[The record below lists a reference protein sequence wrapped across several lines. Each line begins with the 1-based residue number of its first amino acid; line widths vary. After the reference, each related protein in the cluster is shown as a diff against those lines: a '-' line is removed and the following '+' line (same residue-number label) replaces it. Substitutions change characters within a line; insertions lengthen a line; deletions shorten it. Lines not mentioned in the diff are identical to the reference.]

1 MTSTRT
7 PPPPTTG
14 QPRWPASPGTPFVL
28 LLSLLRGARW
38 LLLIAAAASLA
49 SGFGS
54 AALVALINQSLSARG
69 DELGELGLHFML
81 IGIGVL
87 ALRLLSQTLFMYLGQ
102 RAKASVRLRT
112 IGHIAN
118 ASYADLERYGGGRPL
133 AVLTGDLDTLVVL
146 FINLPTIM
154 MQSTV
159 IIGCLAYLGWLS
171 WQILLFALL
180 AVLVGAAGFLLV
192 NSRALGHLRGSRQRE
207 DDLIQQFRALFDGAK
222 ELKLHRARRQAFVD
236 DTLAPHIESVR
247 VQRTLGYVL
256 FSAASSWGNLVLFAF
271 IGLTLFVLAR
281 SYGVDQQVMSGYA
294 MIFLYMI
301 LPIEGLLAAL
311 PSLGSARIAL
321 ERIARLQE
329 QLPLEPAGEQEAGA
343 DFQRIELRGLTHRY
357 FREKENSYF
366 MLGPIDLAFEPGQL
380 TYLIGG
386 NGSGKTTLAKLLVG
400 LYEGEG
406 GSVQLDGRAVTAGN
420 RDAYRQRFS
429 TVFSDFFLFDTLLGV
444 MPPHLEPQAR
454 RLLRELQLEHK
465 VSIEHGAFST
475 LNLSQGQR
483 KRLAL
488 LVALLE
494 DRAFYVFDEWAA
506 DQDPAFKEVFYRTLL
521 PDLKARGKAVLVIT
535 HDDRYFTLADRCIKL
550 DSGQV
555 VADVA
560 AGTSPEEPF
569 VR

>member
-1 MTSTRT
+1 MTSTRQT
-7 PPPPTTG
+7 NPSIPG
-14 QPRWPASPGTPFVL
+14 QDTRPGDSSTPFAL
-28 LLSLLRGARW
+28 LLGMLHGARSWLVLAAVASLL
-38 LLLIAAAASLA
+38 

-54 AALVALINQSLSARG
+54 AAMVALINQALSVEG
-69 DELGELGLHFML
+69 DELSALGLRFML
-81 IGIGVL
+81 LGIGVL
-87 ALRLLSQTLFMYLGQ
+87 LLRLLSQTLFLYLGQ
-102 RAKASVRLRT
+102 RAKASARLRT

-118 ASYADLERYGGGRPL
+118 ASYAHLERYGGGRPL
-133 AVLTGDLDTLVVL
+133 AILTGDLDTLVVL

-159 IIGCLAYLGWLS
+159 IIGCLTYLGWLS

-180 AVLVGAAGFLLV
+180 AIAIGAVGFLLV
-192 NSRALGHLRGSRQRE
+192 NSRALEHLRGSRQRE

-222 ELKLHRARRQAFVD
+222 ELKLHRSRRRTFID

-271 IGLTLFVLAR
+271 VGLTLFVLSR
-281 SYGVDQQVMSGYA
+281 TYDVDHQVMSGYA

-311 PSLGSARIAL
+311 PTLGSARIAL
-321 ERIARLQE
+321 ERIARLE
-329 QLPLEPAGEQEAGA
+329 AQLPAEIAGEQGEDSG
-343 DFQRIELRGLTHRY
+343 FRSIELRGLSHRY

-366 MLGPIDLAFEPGQL
+366 MLGPIDLRFSPGEI

-406 GSVQLDGRAVTAGN
+406 GSVLLDGEPVEAAT

-454 RLLRELQLEHK
+454 TLLKALQLEHK
-465 VSIEHGAFST
+465 VSIEDGAFTT

-506 DQDPAFKEVFYRTLL
+506 DQDPAFKEVFYKSLL

-535 HDDRYFTLADRCIKL
+535 HDDRYFSLADRCIKL
-550 DSGQV
+550 DTGQI
-555 VADVA
+555 VADVPGA
-560 AGTSPEEPF
+560 VSAEEL
-569 VR
+569 R

>member
-1 MTSTRT
+1 M
-7 PPPPTTG
+7 
-14 QPRWPASPGTPFVL
+14 L
-28 LLSLLRGARW
+28 LGLLRGARR
-38 LLLIAAAASLA
+38 LLLVAAAASLVA
-49 SGFGS
+49 GFGS

-81 IGIGVL
+81 VGIGVL

-112 IGHIAN
+112 IGHIAD
-118 ASYADLERYGGGRPL
+118 ASYAHLERYGGGRPL

-180 AVLVGAAGFLLV
+180 AVAVGAAGFLLV
-192 NSRALGHLRGSRQRE
+192 NSRALEHLRGSRQRE

-222 ELKLHRARRQAFVD
+222 ELKLHRARRQAFVN

-311 PSLGSARIAL
+311 PTVGSARIAL
-321 ERIARLQE
+321 ERIARLEE
-329 QLPLEPAGEQEAGA
+329 QLPLEVAGEQGAAAG
-343 DFQRIELRGLTHRY
+343 FQRIELRGLTHRY

-366 MLGPIDLAFEPGQL
+366 MLGPIDLAFVPGQVS
-380 TYLIGG
+380 YLIGG

-406 GSVQLDGRAVTAGN
+406 GGVLLDGQPVGAGN

-454 RLLRELQLEHK
+454 RLLKELQLEHK
-465 VSIEHGAFST
+465 VSIENGAFTT

-535 HDDRYFTLADRCIKL
+535 HDDRYFALADRCIKL

-555 VADVA
+555 VADIP
-560 AGTSPEEPF
+560 GTVSPEELS

>member
-7 PPPPTTG
+7 SDPSTPG
-14 QPRWPASPGTPFVL
+14 QLHWPGSGGTPFAL
-28 LLSLLRGARW
+28 LLGLLRGSRR
-38 LLLIAAAASLA
+38 LLLVAAAASLVA
-49 SGFGS
+49 GFGS
-54 AALVALINQSLSARG
+54 AALVALINQSLSTRG

-81 IGIGVL
+81 VGIGVL

-118 ASYADLERYGGGRPL
+118 ASYAHLERHGGGRPL

-180 AVLVGAAGFLLV
+180 AVAVGAAGFLLV
-192 NSRALGHLRGSRQRE
+192 NSRALEHLRGSRQRE

-222 ELKLHRARRQAFVD
+222 ELKLHRARRQTFVN

-311 PSLGSARIAL
+311 PTVGSARIAL
-321 ERIARLQE
+321 ERIARLEE
-329 QLPLEPAGEQEAGA
+329 QLPLEVAGEQGACAG
-343 DFQRIELRGLTHRY
+343 FQRIELRGLTHRY

-366 MLGPIDLAFEPGQL
+366 MLGPIDLAFVPGQVS
-380 TYLIGG
+380 YLIGG

-406 GSVQLDGRAVTAGN
+406 GSVLLDGQPVGAGN

-444 MPPHLEPQAR
+444 MPPHLESQAR
-454 RLLRELQLEHK
+454 RLLKELQLEHK
-465 VSIEHGAFST
+465 VSIENGAFTT

-535 HDDRYFTLADRCIKL
+535 HDDRYFALADRCIKL

-555 VADVA
+555 VADIP
-560 AGTSPEEPF
+560 GTVSPEELS